1 MLMVMRLAVCS
12 VLTAILVISGVA
24 LDQVQ
29 GEEALGHHEHDG
41 VSDAHAEQAGHHHGD
56 SDDHHENPEDPC
68 HHHVVHCC
76 CAHAHAFVGAAF
88 ETLARNGAFER
99 LSLPVQL
106 PNIGHYAA
114 PPFHVPIA

>member
-1 MLMVMRLAVCS
+1 MTLGSMLMLMRLAVCS

-29 GEEALGHHEHDG
+29 GEEALGHHEHEG

-68 HHHVVHCC
+68 HHHV
-76 CAHAHAFVGAAF
+76 FVGSAS
-88 ETLARNGAFER
+88 ETLGRNGAFQR

-106 PNIGHYAA
+106 PNIGLIVS